1 MRIPDEL
8 KNLPRWVCCTA
19 DKLPIDPK
27 TGKAAAS
34 TDPMTWADYATA
46 AAAAA
51 PLGCRGI
58 GFVLGDGI
66 AGIDIDHCIDP
77 ATGVVD
83 ERALAI
89 MDAMQSY
96 TELSPSG
103 TGLHILFYGR
113 KPGPA
118 CRRALGDGVGL
129 EMYDGGR
136 YFTVTGRSWQDPPL
150 PLADRT
156 AEAAEVYRKYLEKPK
171 PAAPTAAQAT
181 PVQPRQ
187 AGAQSDTDILEKA
200 KQAKGGDKLAA
211 LLAGDWQAYAA
222 SHSEADLALCNLLAF
237 WLGADKRRMDAAF
250 RASGLYRP
258 KWDQRRG
265 ADTYGNITLDRAIA
279 DCQEVYSPDAA
290 ALPPASAGETKA
302 EVDDLLRSMGIAPAQ
317 KPEPAP
323 APAAPAPGKKA
334 YSLDDTG
341 NARRFRDQY
350 GNQVRYNYTQN
361 CWMIWTGKAWRRD
374 ETAAVKQMCDEML
387 DGMEKSLFG
396 IHDPRQAAAMR
407 KFIQKSRGSHAKDNL
422 LKEAQHLT
430 GIPATDNDFDK
441 ARGVL
446 NLQNGILKLRIGK
459 LHPHDRAHLITR
471 LAGAAYDPDAKA
483 PTWLAFL
490 SDVTGGDTALQTYLQ
505 CMVGYML
512 TGSTREQ
519 CIFFLY
525 GDGSNGKSTF
535 LEILAELLGSYA
547 MNAQSETITARR
559 SSDGPRTDIARLKGA
574 RLVTISEC
582 PADVWLDEAIV
593 KQLTGG
599 DVVTARYLYGREF
612 EFKPEFK
619 LIMATNHKP
628 RIRGTDAGIWRRI
641 RLVPFT
647 QRIPEEKQD
656 LQLPDKLRA
665 ELPGILNWALDGLR
679 RWLQASNGGKR
690 RGLPHCAAVDSATAE
705 YRGEQDRLK
714 QFLADCTE
722 AAPGYTIQAGVLYQ
736 VYRKWCEENG
746 ERYPLTGNKFGREIA
761 KALPRTKTRTN
772 FAYQDVRLTDE
783 GNRLMAYALQTGPRP
798 RSGAPLYE
806 QQRMADP
813 PRS

>member
-1 MRIPDEL
+1 MRIPEEL
-8 KNLPRWVCCTA
+8 KAHPRWVCCT
-19 DKLPIDPK
+19 DNKLPLDPK

-34 TDPMTWADYATA
+34 TDPATWASYATA
-46 AAAAA
+46 AAAVA

-58 GFVLGDGI
+58 GFVLGDGV

-77 ATGVVD
+77 ATGAVD
-83 ERALAI
+83 ARALDIVA
-89 MDAMQSY
+89 AMQSY
-96 TELSPSG
+96 TEISPSG
-103 TGLHILFYGR
+103 TGLHILFCGR

-118 CRRALGDGVGL
+118 CRRALGGGLGL
-129 EMYDGGR
+129 EMYDSGR
-136 YFTVTGRSWQDPPL
+136 YFTITGRSWHDPPL

-156 AEAAEVYRKYLEKPK
+156 AEAAEIYRQYLDKPK

-181 PVQPRQ
+181 PVQPRP
-187 AGAQSDTDILEKA
+187 AGAPSDAEILEKA

-237 WLGADKRRMDAAF
+237 WLGADKARMDAAF
-250 RASGLYRP
+250 RASGLFRP

-265 ADTYGNITLDRAIA
+265 ADTYGNITLARALA
-279 DCQEVYSPDAA
+279 ECQEVYDPTPA
-290 ALPPASAGETKA
+290 PPQVPAEEAKA
-302 EVDDLLRSMGIAPAQ
+302 EVADLLRSMGITPSK
-317 KPEPAP
+317 KPEQAP
-323 APAAPAPGKKA
+323 VPAAPAPGRKT

-350 GNQVRYNYTQN
+350 GDKVRYNYTQG
-361 CWMIWTGKAWRRD
+361 CWMIWTGQVWRRD
-374 ETAAVKQMCDEML
+374 ETAAVKQMCDAML
-387 DGMEKSLFG
+387 DGMEKGLFG
-396 IHDPRQAAAMR
+396 IHDPQQAAALR

-430 GIPATDNDFDK
+430 GIPAIDNDFDK

-446 NLQNGILKLRIGK
+446 NVQNGVLKLRSGK
-459 LHPHDRAHLITR
+459 LHPHDRARLITR
-471 LAGAAYDPDAKA
+471 LAGAAYDPDAQA
-483 PTWLAFL
+483 PTWLRFL
-490 SDVTGGDTALQTYLQ
+490 DDVTGGDKALQTYLQ

-535 LEILAELLGSYA
+535 LEILAELLGTYA
-547 MNAQSETITARR
+547 MNAQSDTITARR

-612 EFKPEFK
+612 EFRPEFK

-628 RIRGTDAGIWRRI
+628 RIRGTDSGIWRRI

-647 QRIPEEKQD
+647 QRIPDDKQD
-656 LQLPDKLRA
+656 LQLPDKLRT
-665 ELPGILNWALDGLR
+665 ELPGILNWALEGLR
-679 RWLQASNGGKR
+679 QWLTASAGGKR
-690 RGLPHCAAVDSATAE
+690 RGMPRCPAVDTATAE

-714 QFLADCTE
+714 QFLEDCTE
-722 AAPGYTIQAGVLYQ
+722 PAPGYTIQAGILYQ
-736 VYRKWCEENG
+736 VYRRWCEENG

-761 KALPRTKTRTN
+761 KALQRTKTRTN

-806 QQRMADP
+806 QQRLDAV

>member
-1 MRIPDEL
+1 MRIPEEL
-8 KNLPRWVCCTA
+8 KAHPRWVCCTNN
-19 DKLPIDPK
+19 KLPLDPK
-27 TGKAAAS
+27 TGKAADS
-34 TDPMTWADYATA
+34 TDPATWASYATA
-46 AAAAA
+46 AAAVA

-58 GFVLGDGI
+58 GFVLGDGV

-77 ATGVVD
+77 ATGAVD
-83 ERALAI
+83 ARALDIVA
-89 MDAMQSY
+89 AMQSY
-96 TELSPSG
+96 TEISPSG
-103 TGLHILFYGR
+103 TGLHILFCGR

-118 CRRALGDGVGL
+118 CRRALGGGLGL

-150 PLADRT
+150 PLADRA
-156 AEAAEVYRKYLEKPK
+156 AEAAEIYRQYLDKPK
-171 PAAPTAAQAT
+171 PAATTAAQAP
-181 PVQPRQ
+181 PVQPRP
-187 AGAQSDTDILEKA
+187 AGAPSDAEILEKA

-237 WLGADKRRMDAAF
+237 WLGADKARMDAAF

-265 ADTYGNITLDRAIA
+265 ADTYGNITLARALA
-279 DCQEVYSPDAA
+279 ECQEVYDPTPA
-290 ALPPASAGETKA
+290 PPQVPAEEAKA
-302 EVDDLLRSMGIAPAQ
+302 EVADLLRSMGITPSK
-317 KPEPAP
+317 KPEQAP
-323 APAAPAPGKKA
+323 APAAPAPGRKT

-350 GNQVRYNYTQN
+350 GDKVRYNYTQG
-361 CWMIWTGKAWRRD
+361 CWMIWTGQVWRRD
-374 ETAAVKQMCDEML
+374 ETAAVKQMCDAML
-387 DGMEKSLFG
+387 DGIEKGLFG
-396 IHDPRQAAAMR
+396 IHDPQQAAAMR

-446 NLQNGILKLRIGK
+446 NVQNGVLKLRSGK
-459 LHPHDRAHLITR
+459 LCGHDRARLITR
-471 LAGAAYDPDAKA
+471 LAGAAYDPDAQA
-483 PTWLAFL
+483 PTWLRFL
-490 SDVTGGDTALQTYLQ
+490 GDVTGGDPALQNYLQ

-535 LEILAELLGSYA
+535 LEILAELLGTYA
-547 MNAQSETITARR
+547 MNAQSDTITARR
-559 SSDGPRTDIARLKGA
+559 SSEGPRTDIARLKGA

-628 RIRGTDAGIWRRI
+628 RIRGTDSGIWRRI

-665 ELPGILNWALDGLR
+665 ELPGILNWALEGLR
-679 RWLQASNGGKR
+679 QWMQASSGGKR

-714 QFLADCTE
+714 QFLDDCTE
-722 AAPGYTIQAGVLYQ
+722 AAPGYTIQAGILYQ

-761 KALPRTKTRTN
+761 KALPRTKTRAN

-798 RSGAPLYE
+798 KDRAPLYE
-806 QQRMADP
+806 QQRMADMS
-813 PRS
+813 RS

>member
-1 MRIPDEL
+1 MSIPQEL
-8 KNLPRWVCCTA
+8 KTRPRWVCCTA

-77 ATGVVD
+77 ATGAVD
-83 ERALAI
+83 ARALDIVA
-89 MDAMQSY
+89 AMQSY
-96 TELSPSG
+96 TEISPSG
-103 TGLHILFYGR
+103 TGLHILFCGR

-118 CRRALGDGVGL
+118 CRRALGGGLGL
-129 EMYDGGR
+129 EMYDSGR
-136 YFTVTGRSWQDPPL
+136 YFTVTGRSWHDPPL
-150 PLADRT
+150 PLADRA
-156 AEAAEVYRKYLEKPK
+156 AEAAEIYRQYLDKPK

-181 PVQPRQ
+181 PVQPRP
-187 AGAQSDTDILEKA
+187 AGGPSDAEILEKA

-237 WLGADKRRMDAAF
+237 WLGADKARMDAAF
-250 RASGLYRP
+250 RSSGLYRP

-265 ADTYGNITLDRAIA
+265 ADTYGNITLARALA
-279 DCQEVYSPDAA
+279 ECQEAYDPTPA
-290 ALPPASAGETKA
+290 PPQVPAEEAKA
-302 EVDDLLRSMGIAPAQ
+302 EVADLLRSMGITPSK
-317 KPEPAP
+317 KPEQAP
-323 APAAPAPGKKA
+323 VPAAPAPGRKT

-350 GNQVRYNYTQN
+350 GDKVRYNYTQG
-361 CWMIWTGKAWRRD
+361 CWMIWTGQVWRRD
-374 ETAAVKQMCDEML
+374 ETAAVKQMCDAML
-387 DGMEKSLFG
+387 DGMEKGLFG
-396 IHDPRQAAAMR
+396 IHDPQQAAALR

-446 NLQNGILKLRIGK
+446 NVQNGVLKLRSGK
-459 LHPHDRAHLITR
+459 LCGHDRARLITR
-471 LAGAAYDPDAKA
+471 LAGAAYDPSATA
-483 PTWLAFL
+483 PAWLRFL
-490 SDVTGGDTALQTYLQ
+490 DDVTGGDKNLQNYLQ

-535 LEILAELLGSYA
+535 LEILAELLGTYA
-547 MNAQSETITARR
+547 MNAQSDTITARR

-612 EFKPEFK
+612 EFRPEFK

-628 RIRGTDAGIWRRI
+628 RIRGTDSGIWRRI

-647 QRIPEEKQD
+647 QRIPEERQD
-656 LQLPDKLRA
+656 LQLPDKLRT
-665 ELPGILNWALDGLR
+665 ELPGILNWALEGLR
-679 RWLQASNGGKR
+679 QWMQASSGGKR
-690 RGLPHCAAVDSATAE
+690 RGLPHCKAVDSATAE

-714 QFLADCTE
+714 QFLEDCTE
-722 AAPGYTIQAGVLYQ
+722 PAPGYTIQAGILYQ
-736 VYRKWCEENG
+736 VYRRWCEENG

-761 KALPRTKTRTN
+761 KALQRTKTRTN

-806 QQRMADP
+806 QQRLDAVP
-813 PRS
+813 LS

>member
-1 MRIPDEL
+1 MRIPEEL
-8 KNLPRWVCCTA
+8 KAHPRWVCCT
-19 DKLPIDPK
+19 DNKLPIDPK
-27 TGKAAAS
+27 TGRAADS
-34 TDPMTWADYATA
+34 TDPGTWADYSTA
-46 AAAAA
+46 AAAVS
-51 PLGCRGI
+51 PLGCRGV
-58 GFVLGDGI
+58 GFVLGDGFS
-66 AGIDIDHCIDP
+66 GIDIDHCIDTV
-77 ATGVVD
+77 TGTVD

-89 MDAMQSY
+89 VEAMQSY
-96 TELSPSG
+96 TEISPSG
-103 TGLHILFYGR
+103 TGLHILFNGG

-118 CRRALGDGVGL
+118 CRRSLGGGVGL

-136 YFTVTGRSWQDPPL
+136 YFTVTGRSWHDPPL

-156 AEAAEVYRKYLEKPK
+156 AEAAEIYRQYLDKPK
-171 PAAPTAAQAT
+171 PAATTAAQAP
-181 PVQPRQ
+181 PVQPRP
-187 AGAQSDTDILEKA
+187 AGALSDAEILEKA
-200 KQAKGGDKLAA
+200 KQAKGGEKLAA
-211 LLAGDWQAYAA
+211 LLAGDWQAYAS

-237 WLGADKRRMDAAF
+237 WLGADKQRMDAAF

-265 ADTYGNITLDRAIA
+265 ADTYGNITLARALA
-279 DCQEVYSPDAA
+279 DCQEVYDPTPVLTEIPSEEA
-290 ALPPASAGETKA
+290 KA
-302 EVDDLLRSMGIAPAQ
+302 EVADLLRSMGIAPG
-317 KPEPAP
+317 KKEESAP
-323 APAAPAPGKKA
+323 APSAPAPGRKT

-341 NARRFRDQY
+341 NARRFRDLY
-350 GNQVRYNYTQN
+350 GDKVRYNYTQG
-361 CWMIWTGKAWRRD
+361 CWMIWTGQVWRRD
-374 ETAAVKQMCDEML
+374 ETAAVKQMCDAML
-387 DGMEKSLFG
+387 DGMEKGLFG
-396 IHDPRQAAAMR
+396 IHDPQQAAALR

-441 ARGVL
+441 ARGMFNV
-446 NLQNGILKLRIGK
+446 QNGVLKLRSAK
-459 LHPHDRAHLITR
+459 LCDHERARLITR
-471 LAGAAYDPDAKA
+471 LAGASYNPDATA
-483 PTWLAFL
+483 PTWLRFL
-490 SDVTGGDTALQTYLQ
+490 DDVTGGDKDLQNYLQ

-535 LEILAELLGSYA
+535 LEILAELLGTYA
-547 MNAQSETITARR
+547 MNAQSDTITARR

-599 DVVTARYLYGREF
+599 DTVTARYLYGREF

-628 RIRGTDAGIWRRI
+628 RIRGTDSGIWRRI

-665 ELPGILNWALDGLR
+665 ELPGILNWALEGLR
-679 RWLQASNGGKR
+679 QWMQASSGGKR

-714 QFLADCTE
+714 QFLDDCTDTE
-722 AAPGYTIQAGVLYQ
+722 PGYSIQAGVLYQ
-736 VYRKWCEENG
+736 VYRKWCDENG
-746 ERYPLTGNKFGREIA
+746 ERYPMSGTKFGREMSKILTRE
-761 KALPRTKTRTN
+761 KARN
-772 FAYQDVRLTDE
+772 AYEYREVCLTSE
-783 GNRLMAYALQTGPRP
+783 GNRLLAISMNGTRP
-798 RSGAPLYE
+798 RFPSKVQPYE
-806 QQRMADP
+806 QQRMDELP
-813 PRS
+813 KS

>member
-1 MRIPDEL
+1 MRIPEEL
-8 KNLPRWVCCTA
+8 KTQPRWVCCTA

-27 TGKAAAS
+27 TGKAADS
-34 TDPMTWADYATA
+34 TAPGTWADYATA
-46 AAAAA
+46 AAAVT
-51 PLGCRGI
+51 PLGCRGV
-58 GFVLGDGI
+58 GFVLGGGI

-77 ATGVVD
+77 NTGAVD
-83 ERALAI
+83 ETALSI
-89 MDAMQSY
+89 VEAMQSY
-96 TELSPSG
+96 TEVSPSG
-103 TGLHILFYGR
+103 TGLHILFRGA
-113 KPGPA
+113 KAGKA
-118 CRRALGDGVGL
+118 CRRALGHGVGL

-136 YFTVTGRSWQDPPL
+136 YFTVTGRSWHDPPL
-150 PLADRT
+150 PLAERT
-156 AEAAEVYRKYLEKPK
+156 AEAARLYHKYLARPQ
-171 PAAPTAAQAT
+171 PAPTAAQGAL
-181 PVQPRQ
+181 VQPRP
-187 AGAQSDTDILEKA
+187 AGAQSDAEILEKA

-211 LLAGDWQAYAA
+211 LLAGNWQPYAA

-258 KWDQRRG
+258 KWDERRG
-265 ADTYGNITLDRAIA
+265 ADTYGNITLDRSIA

-317 KPEPAP
+317 KPETAP

-350 GNQVRYNYTQN
+350 GDKVRYNYTQN
-361 CWMIWTGKAWRRD
+361 CWMLWTGKAWRRD

-387 DGMEKSLFG
+387 DGMEKGLFG

-446 NLQNGILKLRIGK
+446 NLQNGILKLRSGK
-459 LHPHDRAHLITR
+459 LHPHDRARLITR

-512 TGSTREQ
+512 TGSAREQ

-535 LEILAELLGSYA
+535 LEVLAELLGSYA

-559 SSDGPRTDIARLKGA
+559 SSDGPRTDIARLKGS

-628 RIRGTDAGIWRRI
+628 RIRGTDTGIWRRI

-647 QRIPEEKQD
+647 QRIPEERQD

-679 RWLQASNGGKR
+679 QWMQASSGGKR
-690 RGLPHCAAVDSATAE
+690 RGLPHCKAVDSATAE

-714 QFLADCTE
+714 QFLEDCTE
-722 AAPGYTIQAGVLYQ
+722 PAPGYTVQAGILYQ
-736 VYRKWCEENG
+736 TYRAWCEENG
-746 ERYPLTGNKFGREIA
+746 ERFPLTGTKFGREVS
-761 KALPRTKTRTN
+761 KTLQRRKN
-772 FAYQDVRLTDE
+772 RLNYEYMDMRLTDD
-783 GNRLMAYALQTGPRP
+783 GTRVLAAFGQRGSRFRTGEPLSEQLRMETRP
-798 RSGAPLYE
+798 CS
-806 QQRMADP
+806 
-813 PRS
+813 

>member
-1 MRIPDEL
+1 MRIPEEL
-8 KNLPRWVCCTA
+8 KAHPRWVCCT
-19 DKLPIDPK
+19 DNKLPIDPK
-27 TGKAAAS
+27 TGRAADS
-34 TDPMTWADYATA
+34 TDPGTWADYSTA
-46 AAAAA
+46 AAAVS
-51 PLGCRGI
+51 PLGCRGV
-58 GFVLGDGI
+58 GFVLGDGFS
-66 AGIDIDHCIDP
+66 GIDIDHCIDTV
-77 ATGVVD
+77 TGTVD

-89 MDAMQSY
+89 VEAMQSY
-96 TELSPSG
+96 TEISPSG
-103 TGLHILFYGR
+103 TGLHILFNGG
-113 KPGPA
+113 KLGPA
-118 CRRALGDGVGL
+118 CRRSLGGGVGL

-136 YFTVTGRSWQDPPL
+136 YFTVTGRSWHDPPL

-156 AEAAEVYRKYLEKPK
+156 AEAAEIYRQYLDKPK
-171 PAAPTAAQAT
+171 PAATTAAQAP
-181 PVQPRQ
+181 PVQPRP
-187 AGAQSDTDILEKA
+187 AGALSDAEILEKA
-200 KQAKGGDKLAA
+200 KQAKGGEKLAA
-211 LLAGDWQAYAA
+211 LLAGDWQAYAS

-237 WLGADKRRMDAAF
+237 WLGADKQRMDAAF

-265 ADTYGNITLDRAIA
+265 ADTYGNITLARALA
-279 DCQEVYSPDAA
+279 DCQEVYDPTPVLTEIPSEEA
-290 ALPPASAGETKA
+290 KA
-302 EVDDLLRSMGIAPAQ
+302 EVADLLRSMGIAPG
-317 KPEPAP
+317 KKEESAP
-323 APAAPAPGKKA
+323 APSAPAPGRKT

-341 NARRFRDQY
+341 NARRFRDLY
-350 GNQVRYNYTQN
+350 GDKVRYNYTQG
-361 CWMIWTGKAWRRD
+361 CWMIWTGQVWRRD
-374 ETAAVKQMCDEML
+374 ETAAVKQMCDAML
-387 DGMEKSLFG
+387 DGMEKGLFG
-396 IHDPRQAAAMR
+396 IHDPQQAAALR

-441 ARGVL
+441 ARGMFNV
-446 NLQNGILKLRIGK
+446 QNGVLKLRSAK
-459 LHPHDRAHLITR
+459 LCDHERARLITR
-471 LAGAAYDPDAKA
+471 LAGASYNPDATA
-483 PTWLAFL
+483 PTWLRFL
-490 SDVTGGDTALQTYLQ
+490 DDVTGGDKDLQIYLQ

-535 LEILAELLGSYA
+535 LEILAELLGTYA
-547 MNAQSETITARR
+547 MNAQSDTITARR

-612 EFKPEFK
+612 EFRPEFK

-665 ELPGILNWALDGLR
+665 ELPGILNWALEGLR
-679 RWLQASNGGKR
+679 QWMQASSGGKR

-714 QFLADCTE
+714 QFLDDCTE
-722 AAPGYTIQAGVLYQ
+722 AAPSYTIQAGVLYQ

-746 ERYPLTGNKFGREIA
+746 ERYPLTGTKFGREMV
-761 KALPRTKTRTN
+761 KSLQRTKTRAN

-783 GNRLMAYALQTGPRP
+783 GNRLMAYALQTEPRP
-798 RSGAPLYE
+798 RTGAPLYE
-806 QQRMADP
+806 QQRMDSP

>member
-1 MRIPDEL
+1 MSIPQEL
-8 KNLPRWVCCTA
+8 KTRPRWVCCTA

-77 ATGVVD
+77 ATGAVD
-83 ERALAI
+83 ARALDIVA
-89 MDAMQSY
+89 AMQSY
-96 TELSPSG
+96 TEISPSG
-103 TGLHILFYGR
+103 TGLHILFCGR

-118 CRRALGDGVGL
+118 CRRALGGGLGL
-129 EMYDGGR
+129 EMYDSGR
-136 YFTVTGRSWQDPPL
+136 YFTVTGRSWHDPPL
-150 PLADRT
+150 PLADRA
-156 AEAAEVYRKYLEKPK
+156 AEAAEIYRQYLDKPK

-181 PVQPRQ
+181 PVQPRP
-187 AGAQSDTDILEKA
+187 AGGPSDAEILEKA

-237 WLGADKRRMDAAF
+237 WLGADKARMDAAF
-250 RASGLYRP
+250 RSSGLYRP

-265 ADTYGNITLDRAIA
+265 ADTYGNITLARALA
-279 DCQEVYSPDAA
+279 ECQEVYDPTPA
-290 ALPPASAGETKA
+290 PPQVPAEEAKA
-302 EVDDLLRSMGIAPAQ
+302 EVADLLRSMGITPSK
-317 KPEPAP
+317 KPEQAP
-323 APAAPAPGKKA
+323 VPAAPAPGRKT

-350 GNQVRYNYTQN
+350 GDKVRYNYTQG
-361 CWMIWTGKAWRRD
+361 CWMIWTGQVWRRD
-374 ETAAVKQMCDEML
+374 ETAAVKQMCDAML
-387 DGMEKSLFG
+387 DGMEKGLFG
-396 IHDPRQAAAMR
+396 IHDPQQAAALR

-446 NLQNGILKLRIGK
+446 NVQNGVLKLRSGK
-459 LHPHDRAHLITR
+459 LCGHDRARLITR
-471 LAGAAYDPDAKA
+471 LAGAAYDPSATA
-483 PTWLAFL
+483 PAWLRFL
-490 SDVTGGDTALQTYLQ
+490 DDVTGGDKNLQNYLQ

-535 LEILAELLGSYA
+535 LEILAELLGTYA
-547 MNAQSETITARR
+547 MNAQSDTITARR

-612 EFKPEFK
+612 EFRPEFK

-628 RIRGTDAGIWRRI
+628 RIRGTDSGIWRRI

-647 QRIPEEKQD
+647 QRIPEERQD
-656 LQLPDKLRA
+656 LQLPDKLRT
-665 ELPGILNWALDGLR
+665 ELPGILNWALEGLR
-679 RWLQASNGGKR
+679 QWMQASSGGKR
-690 RGLPHCAAVDSATAE
+690 RGLPHCKAVDSATAE

-714 QFLADCTE
+714 QFLEDCTE
-722 AAPGYTIQAGVLYQ
+722 PAPGYTIQAGILYQ
-736 VYRKWCEENG
+736 VYRRWCEENG

-761 KALPRTKTRTN
+761 KALQRTKTRTN

-806 QQRMADP
+806 QQRLDAVP
-813 PRS
+813 LS

>member
-1 MRIPDEL
+1 MRIPEEL
-8 KNLPRWVCCTA
+8 KAHPRWVCCT
-19 DKLPIDPK
+19 DNKLPLDPK
-27 TGKAAAS
+27 TGRAADS
-34 TDPMTWADYATA
+34 TDPGTWADYSTA
-46 AAAAA
+46 AAAVS
-51 PLGCRGI
+51 PLGCRGV
-58 GFVLGDGI
+58 GFVLGDGFS
-66 AGIDIDHCIDP
+66 GIDIDHCIDTV
-77 ATGVVD
+77 TGTVD

-89 MDAMQSY
+89 VEAMQSY
-96 TELSPSG
+96 TEISPSG
-103 TGLHILFYGR
+103 TGLHILFNGG

-118 CRRALGDGVGL
+118 CRRSLGGGVGL

-136 YFTVTGRSWQDPPL
+136 YFTVTGRSWHDPPL

-156 AEAAEVYRKYLEKPK
+156 AEAAEIYRQYLDKPK
-171 PAAPTAAQAT
+171 PAATTAAQAP
-181 PVQPRQ
+181 PVQPRP
-187 AGAQSDTDILEKA
+187 AGALSDAEILEKA
-200 KQAKGGDKLAA
+200 KQAKGGEKLAA
-211 LLAGDWQAYAA
+211 LLAGDWQAYAS

-237 WLGADKRRMDAAF
+237 WLGADKQRMDAAF

-265 ADTYGNITLDRAIA
+265 ADTYGNITLARALA
-279 DCQEVYSPDAA
+279 DCQEVYDPTPVLTEIPSEEA
-290 ALPPASAGETKA
+290 KA
-302 EVDDLLRSMGIAPAQ
+302 EVADLLRSMGIAPG
-317 KPEPAP
+317 KKEESAP
-323 APAAPAPGKKA
+323 APSAPAPGRKT

-341 NARRFRDQY
+341 NARRFRDLY
-350 GNQVRYNYTQN
+350 GDKVRYNYTQG
-361 CWMIWTGKAWRRD
+361 CWMIWTGQVWRRD
-374 ETAAVKQMCDEML
+374 ETAAVKQMCDAML
-387 DGMEKSLFG
+387 DGMEKGLFG
-396 IHDPRQAAAMR
+396 IHDPQQAAALR

-441 ARGVL
+441 ARGMFNV
-446 NLQNGILKLRIGK
+446 QNGVLKLRSAK
-459 LHPHDRAHLITR
+459 LCDHERARLITR
-471 LAGAAYDPDAKA
+471 LAGASYNPDATA
-483 PTWLAFL
+483 PTWLRFL
-490 SDVTGGDTALQTYLQ
+490 DDVTGGDKDLQIYLQ

-535 LEILAELLGSYA
+535 LEILAELLGTYA
-547 MNAQSETITARR
+547 MNAQSDTITARR

-612 EFKPEFK
+612 EFRPEFK

-665 ELPGILNWALDGLR
+665 ELPGILNWALEGLR
-679 RWLQASNGGKR
+679 QWMQASSGGKR

-714 QFLADCTE
+714 QFLDDCTE
-722 AAPGYTIQAGVLYQ
+722 AAPSYTIQAGVLYQ

-746 ERYPLTGNKFGREIA
+746 ERYPLTGTKFGREMV
-761 KALPRTKTRTN
+761 KSLQRTKTRAN

-783 GNRLMAYALQTGPRP
+783 GNRLMAYALQTEPRP
-798 RSGAPLYE
+798 RTGAPLYE
-806 QQRMADP
+806 QQRMDSP

>member
-1 MRIPDEL
+1 MRIPEEL

-27 TGKAAAS
+27 TGKAADS
-34 TDPMTWADYATA
+34 TAPGTWADYATA
-46 AAAAA
+46 AAAVT
-51 PLGCRGI
+51 PLGCRGVGI
-58 GFVLGDGI
+58 VLGDGV

-77 ATGVVD
+77 DTGAVD
-83 ERALAI
+83 EIALAI
-89 MDAMQSY
+89 VDAMQSY
-96 TELSPSG
+96 TEISPSG
-103 TGLHILFYGR
+103 TGLHILWRGT
-113 KPGPA
+113 KTGPY
-118 CRRALGDGVGL
+118 CRRALAPGMGL

-136 YFTVTGRSWQDPPL
+136 YFTMTGRSWHDPPL
-150 PLADRT
+150 PLAERT
-156 AEAAEVYRKYLEKPK
+156 AEAAEIYHKYLDKPK
-171 PAAPTAAQAT
+171 PAAPTAAQAR
-181 PVQPRQ
+181 PVQPRP
-187 AGAQSDTDILEKA
+187 AGAPGDAEILETA
-200 KQAKGGDKLAA
+200 RQAKGGDKLAA
-211 LLAGDWQAYAA
+211 LLAGNWQPYAA

-237 WLGADKRRMDAAF
+237 WLGADRQRMDAAF
-250 RASGLYRP
+250 RASGLYRK
-258 KWDQRRG
+258 KWDERRG
-265 ADTYGNITLDRAIA
+265 ADTYGNITLARAIA
-279 DCQEVYSPDAA
+279 DCQEVYDPTPA
-290 ALPPASAGETKA
+290 PPQVPAEEAKA
-302 EVDDLLRSMGIAPAQ
+302 EVADLLRSMGITPAQ

-323 APAAPAPGKKA
+323 VPAAPAPGRKT

-341 NARRFRDQY
+341 NARRFRDLY
-350 GNQVRYNYTQN
+350 GEKVRYNYTQG
-361 CWMIWTGKAWRRD
+361 CWMLWTGQVWRRD
-374 ETAAVKQMCDEML
+374 ETAAVKQMCDAML

-396 IHDPRQAAAMR
+396 VHDPQQAAALR
-407 KFIQKSRGSHAKDNL
+407 KFISKSRGSHAKDNL

-441 ARGVL
+441 ARGVV
-446 NLQNGILKLRIGK
+446 NLQNGVLKLRSGK
-459 LHPHDRAHLITR
+459 LCAHDRARLITR
-471 LAGAAYDPDAKA
+471 LAGASYDPNATA
-483 PTWLAFL
+483 PTWLRFL
-490 SDVTGGDTALQTYLQ
+490 DDVTGGDTALQNYLQ

-535 LEILAELLGSYA
+535 LDVLADLFGTYA

-559 SSDGPRTDIARLKGA
+559 QSDAPRADIARLKGA

-612 EFKPEFK
+612 EFRPEFK

-628 RIRGTDAGIWRRI
+628 RIRGTDTGIWRRI

-647 QRIPEEKQD
+647 QKIPEERQD

-679 RWLQASNGGKR
+679 QWMQASSGGKR
-690 RGLPHCAAVDSATAE
+690 RGLPHCKAVDSATAD

-714 QFLADCTE
+714 QFLEDCTE
-722 AAPGYTIQAGVLYQ
+722 AATGYTIQAGILYQ
-736 VYRKWCEENG
+736 VYRRWCEENG
-746 ERYPLTGNKFGREIA
+746 ERYPLTGTKFGREVA
-761 KALPRTKTRTN
+761 KVLKRVKTRTS
-772 FAYQDVRLTDE
+772 FEYCDLRLTDE
-783 GNRLMAYALQTGPRP
+783 GNRLMVYALQGGSRP
-798 RSGAPLYE
+798 RNSAPLYE
-806 QQRMADP
+806 QQRMDTM

>member
-1 MRIPDEL
+1 MRIPEEL
-8 KNLPRWVCCTA
+8 KAHPRWVCCT
-19 DKLPIDPK
+19 DNKLPIDPK
-27 TGKAAAS
+27 TGRAADS
-34 TDPMTWADYATA
+34 TDPGTWADYSTA
-46 AAAAA
+46 AAAVS
-51 PLGCRGI
+51 PLGCRGV
-58 GFVLGDGI
+58 GFVLGDGFS
-66 AGIDIDHCIDP
+66 GIDIDHCIDTV
-77 ATGVVD
+77 TGTVD

-89 MDAMQSY
+89 VEAMQSY
-96 TELSPSG
+96 TEISPSG
-103 TGLHILFYGR
+103 TGLHILFNGG

-118 CRRALGDGVGL
+118 CRRSLGGGVGL

-136 YFTVTGRSWQDPPL
+136 YFTVTGRSWHDPPL

-156 AEAAEVYRKYLEKPK
+156 AEAAEIYRQYLDKPK
-171 PAAPTAAQAT
+171 PAATTAAQAP
-181 PVQPRQ
+181 PVQPRP
-187 AGAQSDTDILEKA
+187 AGALSDAEILEKA
-200 KQAKGGDKLAA
+200 KQAKGGEKLAA
-211 LLAGDWQAYAA
+211 LLAGDWQAYAS

-237 WLGADKRRMDAAF
+237 WLGADKQRMDAAF

-265 ADTYGNITLDRAIA
+265 ADTYGNITLARALA
-279 DCQEVYSPDAA
+279 DCQEVYDPTPVLTEIPSEEA
-290 ALPPASAGETKA
+290 KA
-302 EVDDLLRSMGIAPAQ
+302 EVADLLRSMGIAPG
-317 KPEPAP
+317 KKEESAP
-323 APAAPAPGKKA
+323 APSAPAPGRKT

-341 NARRFRDQY
+341 NARRFRDLY
-350 GNQVRYNYTQN
+350 GDKVRYNYTQG
-361 CWMIWTGKAWRRD
+361 CWMIWTGQVWRRD
-374 ETAAVKQMCDEML
+374 ETAAVKQMCDAML
-387 DGMEKSLFG
+387 DGMEKGLFG
-396 IHDPRQAAAMR
+396 IHDPQQAAALR

-441 ARGVL
+441 ARGMFNV
-446 NLQNGILKLRIGK
+446 QNGVLKLRSAK
-459 LHPHDRAHLITR
+459 LCDHERARLITR
-471 LAGAAYDPDAKA
+471 LAGASYNPDATA
-483 PTWLAFL
+483 PTWLRFL
-490 SDVTGGDTALQTYLQ
+490 DDVTGGDKDLQNYLQ

-535 LEILAELLGSYA
+535 LEILAELLGTYA
-547 MNAQSETITARR
+547 MNAQSDTITARR

-612 EFKPEFK
+612 EFRPEFK
-619 LIMATNHKP
+619 LIMATNYKP
-628 RIRGTDAGIWRRI
+628 RIRGTDSGIWRRI

-665 ELPGILNWALDGLR
+665 ELPGILNWALEGLCQ
-679 RWLQASNGGKR
+679 WMQSSSGGKR

-714 QFLADCTE
+714 QFLDDCTE
-722 AAPGYTIQAGVLYQ
+722 AAPGYTIQAGLLYQ

-761 KALPRTKTRTN
+761 KALPRTKTRAN

-798 RSGAPLYE
+798 KDRAPLYE
-806 QQRMADP
+806 QQRMADM